1 MKSVK
6 KYFIII
12 IAACC
17 LAMVGEAQSIL
28 DSQIVSSIEVINEA
42 IINTPNTEYSPV
54 YYGDKIGFVYSSS
67 RGRQLDKV
75 INEPFY
81 DLGYAAK
88 DTSGRLALSASFSK
102 EINSLNHEGPFCVS
116 GDNIYF
122 TRVVPV
128 KVKGK
133 KQYTRKIYTGNIY
146 SEFTEPMSFSTDD
159 VTVCHPTI
167 SRDGLTMIFAADMLA
182 TGHMD
187 LYQSSYIGD
196 TWSDPKPLAGN
207 INSESH
213 EFFPNFYQDTLL
225 MFTSDRVGGYG
236 GYDMYASIYKDGS
249 WTPPELIPAPLN
261 SKWDDLGMILRPDGK
276 KGYFTSSRPGGK
288 GKDDIY
294 HFKSIQSLIAK
305 PKIKTI
311 PVAYTV
317 LDKLRFVPIKN
328 AEIKITQ
335 LVLTPDKL
343 NAEEY
348 NVDLLPGTDE
358 GELVLKLSPKKGKEL
373 PKVYTDNKG
382 QYSIDLSPTANYVVS
397 TSAEGYESSTFIFNA
412 ETYGQSLD
420 IVLEPKATPPPPP
433 VAKKTIPQPAVKKI
447 VVKEEPAPTAIII
460 PKEKGATIVFDNI
473 YYDYNSAGI
482 QKGAAA
488 ELDALADALLLNAN
502 MEVLLISHTDS
513 RGETN
518 YNLMLS
524 EERALSAKQYL
535 KERGINPRRISTRGS
550 GEKEIR
556 NKCKNGTPCT
566 EEEHKY
572 NRRTE
577 VKILRI

>member
-1 MKSVK
+1 MNSIM
-6 KYFIII
+6 KYFITSILV
-12 IAACC
+12 CY
-17 LAMVGEAQSIL
+17 LAMTGTAQTIL
-28 DSQIVSSIEVINEA
+28 DSLIVSDLEIINES

-54 YYGDKIGFVYSSS
+54 YYGDKVGYVYSSS

-102 EINSLNHEGPFCVS
+102 EINSLNHEGPFCIS
-116 GDNIYF
+116 GENIYF
-122 TRVVPV
+122 TRVTPV

-133 KQYTRKIYTGNIY
+133 KQYTRKIYAGNIY
-146 SEFTEPMSFSTDD
+146 SDITEPLPFSRDE
-159 VTVCHPTI
+159 VSVCHPTI
-167 SRDGLTMIFAADMLA
+167 SSDGFTMIFAADMQGK
-182 TGHMD
+182 GHMD
-187 LYQSSYIGD
+187 LYQSSYIGNI
-196 TWSDPKPLAGN
+196 WSEPKPLAGN
-207 INSESH
+207 INSDSH
-213 EFFPNFYQDTLL
+213 EFFPNYFQDSLL
-225 MFTSDRVGGYG
+225 IFASDRLGGYG
-236 GYDMYASIYKDGS
+236 GYDMYVSAYRDGS
-249 WTPPELIPAPLN
+249 WAAPELIPEPLN
-261 SKWDDLGMILRPDGK
+261 SKWDDLGMILRADGK

-294 HFKSIQSLIAK
+294 HFKSFQSLIAK
-305 PKIKTI
+305 PRVKTI
-311 PVAYTV
+311 PVSYTV
-317 LDKLRFVPIKN
+317 LDKLRFVPLKG

-343 NAEEY
+343 NVEEY

-373 PKVYTDNKG
+373 PKVFTDAKG
-382 QYSIDLSPTANYVVS
+382 QLDIDLSPTKNYVVS
-397 TSAEGYESSTFIFNA
+397 TSAEGYETSTFIFNA

-420 IVLEPKATPPPPP
+420 IVLEPKAVLPPPQ
-433 VAKKTIPQPAVKKI
+433 VVKKNAAP
-447 VVKEEPAPTAIII
+447 VKKVTTEKDPKTAPIII
-460 PKEKGATIVFDNI
+460 PKEKGATIVFENI

-482 QKGAAA
+482 KKGAAA

-513 RGETN
+513 RGEAN

-535 KERGINPRRISTRGS
+535 KERGIKPSRISIRGS